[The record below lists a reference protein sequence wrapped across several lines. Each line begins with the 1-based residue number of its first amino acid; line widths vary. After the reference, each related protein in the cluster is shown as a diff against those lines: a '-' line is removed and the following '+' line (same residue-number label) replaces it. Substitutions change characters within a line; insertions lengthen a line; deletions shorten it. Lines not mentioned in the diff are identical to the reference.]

1 MKSNTTLEELLKKQ
15 AKLKQLIKKETKK
28 AEEKTKQIYTQ
39 KCIIVGSLILEYI
52 NNNGEFSKQILNIL
66 DSSIKSED
74 EKELL
79 GLKTLTDSQSETK
92 T

>member
-1 MKSNTTLEELLKKQ
+1 MKSNTTLNELLKKQ
-15 AKLKQLIKKETKK
+15 AKLKELIKKETKK

-39 KCIIVGSLILEYI
+39 KCIIVGSLILDYI

-66 DSSIKSED
+66 DSSIKSEN

-79 GLKTLTDSQSETK
+79 GFNALTDSQSETK
-92 T
+92 I